1 MDNSQKFHKA
11 IRNLKPDAQYEFSV
25 KAPETEEEF
34 NTLVKWITGGDEN
47 EMSIYAE
54 SNPHA
59 ELAWILVKAEMDRLQ
74 AEYDALDY
82 ARARELAYPIT
93 KEFIEAYTEK
103 EIGGDSTK
111 WDAYIVKY
119 NKARSDNPKP

>member
-1 MDNSQKFHKA
+1 MDKSQKFFTA

-25 KAPETEEEF
+25 KPPETEEEF
-34 NTLVKWITGGDEN
+34 NTLVKWVTGGDER

-103 EIGGDSTK
+103 EIGDDSTK
-111 WDAYIVKY
+111 WDAYVINY
-119 NKARSDNPKP
+119 NKVRTENPK